1 MIRPG
6 CRRVSDRPCLTFR
19 VARSPCPSSGTSWT
33 IRSAPDR
40 LAARG
45 DLFRPVLSTARLCRD
60 GAERRRPADPPASS
74 RAPSFVTRCAVCG
87 VVVAGRLDSA
97 RCDHDVSLVA
107 DGHGSGAGRR
117 PAATWPRRDH
127 RSRATPRGVLSGA
140 HDGDDVRVQRQPP
153 TCRWTLGRRCRP
165 CVAAAAPAAT
175 SPRSGAKLR
184 ICAALAT
191 FPGRPTEPA
200 AAQSLRSAAQP
211 CSRGDRMKALVPHA
225 TLHDDWNEA
234 LRDDPRPSLT
244 GSCNCRSATAA
255 AGPRRLLR

>member
-1 MIRPG
+1 MALNAAGPLTRLRHRVHLPSSPG
-6 CRRVSDRPCLTFR
+6 
-19 VARSPCPSSGTSWT
+19 ARSAASW
-33 IRSAPDR
+33 SQV
-40 LAARG
+40 G
-45 DLFRPVLSTARLCRD
+45 WTA
-60 GAERRRPADPPASS
+60 
-74 RAPSFVTRCAVCG
+74 
-87 VVVAGRLDSA
+87 
-97 RCDHDVSLVA
+97 
-107 DGHGSGAGRR
+107 
-117 PAATWPRRDH
+117 PAATTTSRWSPMATDLVLADVRQLLGPTSH
-127 RSRATPRGVLSGA
+127 RPRATPRGVLSGA

-153 TCRWTLGRRCRP
+153 TCRWTLGRRFRP

-184 ICAALAT
+184 ICAALVT

-255 AGPRRLLR
+255 PGPRRLLR